1 VIATGL
7 RMWYRMSMAQV
18 IHPEPEQVYVESLQ
32 WRREDL
38 QTKLA
43 AVGFQVAAL
52 TREEAELRLQLRAVD
67 QLLAA
72 EGASSPEG
80 GGSVHLATENNDVPV
95 SVGGDRQ
102 SGADASPDFSAWGP
116 KARAIYAAAAH
127 AIGDAAVPLHYRVLA
142 EEVQKSVPLSGVD
155 PGATLIA
162 HLHRAQD
169 IFPRVGRGIY
179 GLRGMVA
186 ASEVASRNS
195 TPVRRRRK
203 TRRRTK

>member
-1 VIATGL
+1 
-7 RMWYRMSMAQV
+7 MWYRMSMAQV
-18 IHPEPEQVYVESLQ
+18 IPPEAEQVYVESLR

-52 TREEAELRLQLRAVD
+52 TREEAELRQQLRAVE
-67 QLLAA
+67 QLLTA
-72 EGASSPEG
+72 EGAPPSDSG
-80 GGSVHLATENNDVPV
+80 GAVQVATENNNVPV
-95 SVGGDRQ
+95 SAGGDGQ
-102 SGADASPDFSAWGP
+102 SAVGASLDFSAWGP
-116 KARAIYAAAAH
+116 KARGIYAAAAQ
-127 AIGDAAVPLHYRVLA
+127 AIVEAAVPLHYRVLA
-142 EEVQKSVPLSGVD
+142 EEVQKSVPLNGVD

-169 IFPRVGRGIY
+169 IFPRVGRGVY
-179 GLRGMVA
+179 GLQGMVA
-186 ASEVASRNS
+186 ASETVAPRDS